1 MVYAPFVLMEDH
13 FQKALLWEVKVM
25 LTITGWHGTQARTVV
40 CAEWWPPHLNNDSS
54 FLTSLG
60 LEQLEREGRKD
71 SDVDISVVRVDE
83 DMILLMKGKN
93 VCFQS
98 HPDWLNTRLS
108 VRLEWPR
115 TVLTRDGLSYKCRKI
130 STNIPNLI
138 AFWVILI
145 CKDQWGNAK
154 QR

>member
-1 MVYAPFVLMEDH
+1 M
-13 FQKALLWEVKVM
+13 
-25 LTITGWHGTQARTVV
+25 
-40 CAEWWPPHLNNDSS
+40 
-54 FLTSLG
+54 
-60 LEQLEREGRKD
+60 EQLEREGRKD

-93 VCFQS
+93 VCFHS
-98 HPDWLNTRLS
+98 HPDWLDTHLS

-115 TVLTRDGLSYKCRKI
+115 IVLTRDGLSYKCRKI

-145 CKDQWGNAK
+145 CKDQ
-154 QR
+154 